1 MDLSAARRRGLRA
14 STGGGDASRGAAMA
28 GGKKARAK
36 LKSGR
41 LENRMR
47 AGNGSDPTS
56 QGGVGSS
63 RPPRSQSPDSFEGV
77 ISMSREA
84 REEVAL
90 VQSAFETALS
100 NENSYIQGRLKE
112 EFPLM
117 VYPIME
123 ATPTP
128 GDLRDKNDIKSILDI
143 VKDCPFSLQ
152 HRTLFSALK
161 VETQG
166 MLLAMGSHI
175 AWLHGGAFQKLPA
188 DLLGC
193 LWNESP
199 DVSVSLFA
207 FLETHET
214 FLRGPADADKK
225 QKYKAELLAT
235 FGSEAKPE
243 TLQALE
249 RRLDAWYPGHS
260 PSTPTPPSRAAA
272 ADDVGRAS
280 SDASGPPSLAPS
292 EGDDDD
298 ETRDSR
304 LPPSDAPFR
313 NGETVTND
321 DDDDDDDCVSLPS
334 GTESYSARVYRWFE
348 RSASIVLVQENVS

>member
-56 QGGVGSS
+56 HGGVGSS
-63 RPPRSQSPDSFEGV
+63 RPPRSQSPTSLDGV
-77 ISMSREA
+77 ISIQDVVFA
-84 REEVAL
+84 T
-90 VQSAFETALS
+90 SAFETALS
-100 NENSYIQGRLKE
+100 LENSYIQGRLKE

-128 GDLRDKNDIKSILDI
+128 GDVRAENVLDI
-143 VKDCPFSLQ
+143 VKDGSPFSVE

-166 MLLAMGSHI
+166 LLLAIGSRI
-175 AWLHGGAFQKLPA
+175 AWLHGRAFQKLPA
-188 DLLGC
+188 DLLGR

-199 DVSVSLFA
+199 EVSVALFA
-207 FLETHET
+207 LLEEHET
-214 FLRGPADADKK
+214 FLRGPA
-225 QKYKAELLAT
+225 
-235 FGSEAKPE
+235 SKPRNLHGLG
-243 TLQALE
+243 TRWARNLVIYAV
-249 RRLDAWYPGHS
+249 W
-260 PSTPTPPSRAAA
+260 
-272 ADDVGRAS
+272 
-280 SDASGPPSLAPS
+280 APS
-292 EGDDDD
+292 AG
-298 ETRDSR
+298 
-304 LPPSDAPFR
+304 P
-313 NGETVTND
+313 
-321 DDDDDDDCVSLPS
+321 
-334 GTESYSARVYRWFE
+334 
-348 RSASIVLVQENVS
+348 